1 MTTLTELRELI
12 RSQYGTESAF
22 AKRLGMTKQALSRY
36 LNGQTRPSIGVIS
49 QMVEATGLSA
59 ETLIH
64 IFLASWSPNGC
75 RS

>member
-22 AKRLGMTKQALSRY
+22 AKRLGMTKQVLSRY
-36 LNGQTRPSIGVIS
+36 LNGQTRPSISVIS

-59 ETLIH
+59 ETLIR